1 MGNKSKLVLIGNLDS
16 ILFKQRIS
24 QIIKSANIVNYTVLD
39 TSKKTFLKKITFI
52 YKSIF
57 LLVMAS
63 FFFKKINII
72 FHGAYNSVL
81 WMMIFFPRVR
91 IISILQG
98 SEIEKDYYGFRSI
111 LIRLILK
118 HSNLILC
125 RSNAQKL
132 KVIEL
137 VSVKTEVCEIVSWGI
152 SNNLLSIT
160 KNNNNNKYI
169 KIISPRAT
177 QPEYNIEIIFKVI
190 KKLKKEGYHIKF
202 CYVEYNKTI
211 DLLDQ
216 EVVDKKMNNSSQ
228 TDLWQEIANSDVC
241 ISIPEYDGFSN
252 TIIESIAL
260 GTYNICSDL
269 TAYQFFKKNSSI
281 GVLSK
286 LGVSN
291 NEKFDNLYEKI
302 KVSIIKIEKIRND
315 SSKRSAFAIKNF
327 YKVEGLD
334 KLIYLIR
341 SI

>member
-1 MGNKSKLVLIGNLDS
+1 MDKKSKLVFVGNFDS
-16 ILFKQRIS
+16 ILFKHRIG

-39 TSKKTFLKKITFI
+39 TSRKTFLKKIIFI

-57 LLVMAS
+57 LLTMAL

-81 WMMIFFPRVR
+81 WIIIFFPRVR

-98 SEIEKDYYGFRSI
+98 SEIEKDFYGFRSI

-125 RSNAQKL
+125 RNNTQKL

-137 VSVKTEVCEIVSWGI
+137 ASVKTEVCEVVNWGLT
-152 SNNLLSIT
+152 NNLLSIT
-160 KNNNNNKYI
+160 KKNNNNKFI

-190 KKLKKEGYHIKF
+190 KKLKKEGYKIKF
-202 CYVEYNKTI
+202 CYVEYNKTL

-216 EVVDKKMNNSSQ
+216 EVVDKKMNNLSQ

-269 TAYQFFKKNSSI
+269 TAYQFFKKNPSI

-291 NEKFDNLYEKI
+291 NEKLHNLYEKI
-302 KVSIIKIEKIRND
+302 KVSIIKIEEIRKD
-315 SSKRSAFAIKNF
+315 SAKRSEFAIKNF
-327 YKVEGLD
+327 HKVEGLD
-334 KLIYLIR
+334 KLIHLIR

>member
-1 MGNKSKLVLIGNLDS
+1 MDNKSKLVFVGNFDS
-16 ILFKQRIS
+16 ILFKHRIG
-24 QIIKSANIVNYTVLD
+24 QITKSANIVNYTVLD
-39 TSKKTFLKKITFI
+39 TSRKTFLKIIAFI

-57 LLVMAS
+57 LFFVAL

-81 WMMIFFPRVR
+81 WMIIFFPRVR

-125 RSNAQKL
+125 RNNAQKL
-132 KVIEL
+132 RVIEL
-137 VSVKTEVCEIVSWGI
+137 ASVKTEVCEVVSWGLT
-152 SNNLLSIT
+152 NNLLSIT
-160 KNNNNNKYI
+160 KNNNNKYI

-177 QPEYNIEIIFKVI
+177 QPEYNINIIFKVI
-190 KKLKKEGYHIKF
+190 KKLKKEGYNIKF

-216 EVVDKKMNNSSQ
+216 EVVDKKMINSSQ
-228 TDLWQEIANSDVC
+228 TDLWQEIANSDLC

-291 NEKFDNLYEKI
+291 NEKLLNLYEKI

-327 YKVEGLD
+327 SKVEGLD
-334 KLIYLIR
+334 KLIHLIR